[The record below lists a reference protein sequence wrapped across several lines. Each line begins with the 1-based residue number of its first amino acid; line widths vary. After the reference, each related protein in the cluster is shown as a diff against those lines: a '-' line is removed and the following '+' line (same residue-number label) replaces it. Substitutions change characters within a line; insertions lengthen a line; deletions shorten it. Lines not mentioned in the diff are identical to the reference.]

1 MKTISEQKR
10 ERLINEFTKR
20 HSKILDKK
28 TIETLVD
35 AKIKRDEIILNQKF
49 RKDDDKLEHL
59 TKYDGIQIR

>member
-35 AKIKRDEIILNQKF
+35 AKIKRDEIILNQK
-49 RKDDDKLEHL
+49 
-59 TKYDGIQIR
+59 